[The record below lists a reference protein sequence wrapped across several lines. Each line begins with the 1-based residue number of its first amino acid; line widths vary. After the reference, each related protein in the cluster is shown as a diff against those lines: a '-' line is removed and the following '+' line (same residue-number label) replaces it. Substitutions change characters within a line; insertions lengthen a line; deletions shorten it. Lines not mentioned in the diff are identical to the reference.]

1 MCASYCKITE
11 NSGSNGG
18 RRQIGVNHALL
29 GIFVKVNIMRQSV
42 QISKL
47 NSFRAAALAFLVS
60 ASLGFTAHAVAAEP
74 AAKAAKPDAAIGER
88 LYNNGDPQ
96 RGVIGCASCHGPEG
110 KSAAGAWPK
119 LAGQHSAYT
128 IKQLKNYK
136 DGTRANAIMAGM
148 SAALTEQD
156 MANIAA
162 YLNKQTV
169 SLGVAQ
175 NKETI
180 GLGKQIYAGGIAEKG
195 IPACSACH
203 SANGAGIPAQYP
215 LMSGQW
221 ADYSAAQLGYFRD
234 GTRKNNAQMT
244 AIAGKLSDVEIKAVS
259 DYMAGLR

>member
-1 MCASYCKITE
+1 
-11 NSGSNGG
+11 
-18 RRQIGVNHALL
+18 
-29 GIFVKVNIMRQSV
+29 MRQSV

-47 NSFRAAALAFLVS
+47 NGFRSGFMAFLVAASFGFS
-60 ASLGFTAHAVAAEP
+60 ASSIAAGP
-74 AAKAAKPDAAIGER
+74 ATKPAKPDAAIGEK
-88 LYNNGDPQ
+88 LYTNGDPQ
-96 RGVIGCASCHGPEG
+96 RGVIGCASCHGAEG

-162 YLNKQTV
+162 YLSKQTV

-195 IPACSACH
+195 IPACAACH
-203 SANGAGIPAQYP
+203 SPNGAGIPAQYP
-215 LMSGQW
+215 LLSGQW
-221 ADYSAAQLGYFRD
+221 ADYSMAQLGYFRD
-234 GTRKNNAQMT
+234 GTRKNNAAMT
-244 AIAGKLSDVEIKAVS
+244 AIAAKLSDVEMKAVS

>member
-1 MCASYCKITE
+1 
-11 NSGSNGG
+11 
-18 RRQIGVNHALL
+18 
-29 GIFVKVNIMRQSV
+29 MRQSV

-47 NSFRAAALAFLVS
+47 KGFRSGFMAFLVAASFGFS
-60 ASLGFTAHAVAAEP
+60 ASSIASGP
-74 AAKAAKPDAAIGER
+74 ATKPAKPDAAIGEK
-88 LYNNGDPQ
+88 LYTNGDPQ
-96 RGVIGCASCHGPEG
+96 RGVIGCASCHGAEG

-162 YLNKQTV
+162 YLSKQTV

-175 NKETI
+175 NKDTI

-195 IPACSACH
+195 IPACAACH
-203 SANGAGIPAQYP
+203 SPNGAGIPAQYP
-215 LMSGQW
+215 LLSGQW
-221 ADYSAAQLGYFRD
+221 VDYSVAQLGYFRD

>member
-1 MCASYCKITE
+1 
-11 NSGSNGG
+11 
-18 RRQIGVNHALL
+18 
-29 GIFVKVNIMRQSV
+29 MRQSV

-47 NSFRAAALAFLVS
+47 NGFRSGVMAFLAA
-60 ASLGFTAHAVAAEP
+60 ASLGFSASSVAADP
-74 AAKAAKPDAAIGER
+74 AAKPAKPDAAIGEK

-96 RGVIGCASCHGPEG
+96 RGVIGCASCHGAEG

-215 LMSGQW
+215 RIGGQH
-221 ADYSAAQLGYFRD
+221 AEYAGAQLTAFRD
-234 GTRKNNAQMT
+234 GVRKNSLQMNQ
-244 AIAGKLSDVEIKAVS
+244 IAAKLNDREIKALA
-259 DYMAGLR
+259 DYVAGLR

>member
-1 MCASYCKITE
+1 VQAIVKSRKIQEE
-11 NSGSNGG
+11 NAAIFFATT
-18 RRQIGVNHALL
+18 RVLL
-29 GIFVKVNIMRQSV
+29 GIFVKVNIMRQTV

-47 NSFRAAALAFLVS
+47 NDLRSTVLALVAAASF
-60 ASLGFTAHAVAAEP
+60 GFSAHALAADP
-74 AAKAAKPDAAIGER
+74 AAKPAKPDVGIGEK
-88 LYNNGDPQ
+88 LYNDGDPQ

-110 KSAAGAWPK
+110 KSASGAWPK
-119 LAGQHSAYT
+119 LAAQHSAYT

-136 DGTRANAIMAGM
+136 DGTRANAVMAGM

-175 NKETI
+175 NKDTI

-195 IPACSACH
+195 IPACAACH
-203 SANGAGIPAQYP
+203 SANGAGIPSQYP
-215 LMSGQW
+215 LVSGQW

-244 AIAGKLSDVEIKAVS
+244 AIAGKMSDIEIKAVS

>member
-1 MCASYCKITE
+1 
-11 NSGSNGG
+11 
-18 RRQIGVNHALL
+18 
-29 GIFVKVNIMRQSV
+29 MRQSV

-148 SAALTEQD
+148 SAALTEKD

>member
-1 MCASYCKITE
+1 
-11 NSGSNGG
+11 
-18 RRQIGVNHALL
+18 
-29 GIFVKVNIMRQSV
+29 MRQSV

-47 NSFRAAALAFLVS
+47 NGFRSGFMAFLVAASFGFS
-60 ASLGFTAHAVAAEP
+60 ASSIAAGP
-74 AAKAAKPDAAIGER
+74 ATKPAKPDAAIGEK
-88 LYNNGDPQ
+88 LYTNGDPQ
-96 RGVIGCASCHGPEG
+96 RGVIGCASCHGAEG

-162 YLNKQTV
+162 YLSKQTV

-195 IPACSACH
+195 IPACAACH
-203 SANGAGIPAQYP
+203 SPNGAGIPAQYP
-215 LMSGQW
+215 LLSGQW
-221 ADYSAAQLGYFRD
+221 ADYSVAQLGYFRD
-234 GTRKNNAQMT
+234 GTRKNNAAMT
-244 AIAGKLSDVEIKAVS
+244 AIAAKLADVEMKAVS

>member
-1 MCASYCKITE
+1 
-11 NSGSNGG
+11 
-18 RRQIGVNHALL
+18 
-29 GIFVKVNIMRQSV
+29 MRQSV

-47 NSFRAAALAFLVS
+47 NGFRSGFMAFLVAASFGFS
-60 ASLGFTAHAVAAEP
+60 ASSIAAGP
-74 AAKAAKPDAAIGER
+74 ATKPAKPDAAIGEK
-88 LYNNGDPQ
+88 LYTNGDPQ
-96 RGVIGCASCHGPEG
+96 RGVIGCASCHGAEG

-162 YLNKQTV
+162 YLSKQTV

-195 IPACSACH
+195 IPACAACH
-203 SANGAGIPAQYP
+203 SPNGAGIPAQYP
-215 LMSGQW
+215 LLSGQW
-221 ADYSAAQLGYFRD
+221 ADYSVAQLGYFRD
-234 GTRKNNAQMT
+234 GARKNNAAMT
-244 AIAGKLSDVEIKAVS
+244 AIAAKLSDVEMKAVS

>member
-1 MCASYCKITE
+1 VQAIVKSRKIQEE
-11 NSGSNGG
+11 NAGIFFCNYP
-18 RRQIGVNHALL
+18 RTLR
-29 GIFVKVNIMRQSV
+29 IFVKVNIMRQTV

-47 NSFRAAALAFLVS
+47 NGLRSAALALL
-60 ASLGFTAHAVAAEP
+60 AIATIGFGAPVLAADPVAKP
-74 AAKAAKPDAAIGER
+74 AKPDAAIGEK

-96 RGVIGCASCHGPEG
+96 RGVIGCASCHGAEG

-162 YLNKQTV
+162 YLGKQTV
-169 SLGVAQ
+169 SLGLAQ

-195 IPACSACH
+195 IPACAACH
-203 SANGAGIPAQYP
+203 SPNGAGIPSQYP
-215 LMSGQW
+215 LLSGQW
-221 ADYSAAQLGYFRD
+221 ADYSVAQLGYFRD

-244 AIAGKLSDVEIKAVS
+244 AIAGKMSDIEIKAVS

>member
-1 MCASYCKITE
+1 
-11 NSGSNGG
+11 
-18 RRQIGVNHALL
+18 
-29 GIFVKVNIMRQSV
+29 MRQSV

-47 NSFRAAALAFLVS
+47 NGFRSVAMAFLAA
-60 ASLGFTAHAVAAEP
+60 ASLGFSVSSFAADP
-74 AAKAAKPDAAIGER
+74 AAKPAKPDAAIGEK
-88 LYNNGDPQ
+88 LYSNGDPQ
-96 RGVIGCASCHGPEG
+96 RGVIGCASCHGAEG

-162 YLNKQTV
+162 YLSKQTV

>member
-1 MCASYCKITE
+1 MQAIVKSRKIQEE
-11 NSGSNGG
+11 NAGIFFETT
-18 RRQIGVNHALL
+18 RELL
-29 GIFVKVNIMRQSV
+29 GIFVKVNIMRQTV

-47 NSFRAAALAFLVS
+47 NGFRPGFMAFFAA
-60 ASLGFTAHAVAAEP
+60 ASLGFSAHSIAADP
-74 AAKAAKPDAAIGER
+74 AAKPAKPDVAIGEK
-88 LYNNGDPQ
+88 LYTNGDPQ
-96 RGVIGCASCHGPEG
+96 RGVIGCASCHGAEG

-195 IPACSACH
+195 IPACAACH
-203 SANGAGIPAQYP
+203 SPNGAGVPSQYP
-215 LMSGQW
+215 LLSGQW
-221 ADYSAAQLGYFRD
+221 AEYSVAQLGYFRD
-234 GTRKNNAQMT
+234 GTRKNNASMT
-244 AIAGKLSDVEIKAVS
+244 AIAAKLSNVEMKAVS